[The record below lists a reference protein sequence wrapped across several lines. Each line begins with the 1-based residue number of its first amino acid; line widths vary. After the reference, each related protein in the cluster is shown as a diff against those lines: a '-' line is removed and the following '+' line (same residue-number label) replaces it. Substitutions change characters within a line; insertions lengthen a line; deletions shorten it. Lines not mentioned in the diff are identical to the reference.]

1 MDDPSKPHSSSP
13 FMPMFESFRSELD
26 EHHDRR
32 ERVIKASR
40 DITAGSKKIIFS
52 LQRVRNLNQPI
63 PPGINKANAQYWKSI
78 QTQYESISC
87 DLQGLNAYRYARNIT
102 GGNQEFIEAL
112 SFQHYLETQS
122 LISYEEARSRV
133 SNMRAS
139 SGSVFLAPEDYI
151 LGIFDMVGELMRFAI
166 TAMAT
171 NGIIP
176 GREARQK
183 VRSTGIARSDGDD
196 GAENMDTDETTS
208 AQEEQKMPCRNVL
221 ADLRE
226 LRLQLERLELPQ
238 GSKFADDVDK
248 KMSVM
253 RQCVEKVETALYG
266 LIIRGQERPKG
277 WIPDLREEKR
287 APEAVESY

>member
-1 MDDPSKPHSSSP
+1 
-13 FMPMFESFRSELD
+13 
-26 EHHDRR
+26 
-32 ERVIKASR
+32 
-40 DITAGSKKIIFS
+40 
-52 LQRVRNLNQPI
+52 
-63 PPGINKANAQYWKSI
+63 
-78 QTQYESISC
+78 
-87 DLQGLNAYRYARNIT
+87 
-102 GGNQEFIEAL
+102 
-112 SFQHYLETQS
+112 
-122 LISYEEARSRV
+122 
-133 SNMRAS
+133 MRAG

-176 GREARQK
+176 GGETRQK
-183 VRSTGIARSDGDD
+183 VGSTGIARGDGDD
-196 GAENMDTDETTS
+196 GVENMDTDETS
-208 AQEEQKMPCRNVL
+208 VQEEQKVPCRNVL

-253 RQCVEKVETALYG
+253 CQCVEKVETALYG

-277 WIPDLREEKR
+277 WMPDLREEKR
-287 APEAVESY
+287 AQEAVESY

>member
-1 MDDPSKPHSSSP
+1 
-13 FMPMFESFRSELD
+13 
-26 EHHDRR
+26 
-32 ERVIKASR
+32 
-40 DITAGSKKIIFS
+40 
-52 LQRVRNLNQPI
+52 
-63 PPGINKANAQYWKSI
+63 
-78 QTQYESISC
+78 
-87 DLQGLNAYRYARNIT
+87 
-102 GGNQEFIEAL
+102 
-112 SFQHYLETQS
+112 
-122 LISYEEARSRV
+122 
-133 SNMRAS
+133 MRAG

-176 GREARQK
+176 GGEARQK
-183 VRSTGIARSDGDD
+183 EQSTGIARNDGD
-196 GAENMDTDETTS
+196 GVENMDTDETS
-208 AQEEQKMPCRNVL
+208 VQEEQKVPCRNVL